1 MADVAAQF
9 VELNGAL
16 KRENYA
22 KAVEICNKSASVVI
36 NECEWCVRVCGGT
49 NSERL

>member
-22 KAVEICNKSASVVI
+22 KAVEICNKSTLIAFALSLCMYWILTVVPAI
-36 NECEWCVRVCGGT
+36 D
-49 NSERL
+49 

>member
-1 MADVAAQF
+1 MADVAAHF

-22 KAVEICNKSASVVI
+22 RAVEICNKSASSSLSSLS
-36 NECEWCVRVCGGT
+36 
-49 NSERL
+49 NSPY

>member
-22 KAVEICNKSASVVI
+22 KAVEICNKSASI
-36 NECEWCVRVCGGT
+36 ALSLCRCGRVCGGT
-49 NSERL
+49 NCGRL